1 MVGRGR
7 RAGRPLGKLIKTG
20 IDIAFQDQV
29 RDLVK
34 PGTSA
39 LFLMLEKVIPD
50 KAAPTSRA
58 RVDTLRRPGVQRA
71 CGQPEGGWRAME
83 GVAADVE
90 AAHVE
95 ECLDPPGRWS

>member
-34 PGTSA
+34 PRTSA
-39 LFLMLEKVIPD
+39 LFLMLEKVTPD
-50 KAAPTSRA
+50 KA
-58 RVDTLRRPGVQRA
+58 
-71 CGQPEGGWRAME
+71 
-83 GVAADVE
+83 VE
-90 AAHVE
+90 AMSKYGGTVLKTSLSKDDEKELQDALHGGE
-95 ECLDPPGRWS
+95 TTAQ